1 MRRYVAIAAWILL
14 AAIFI
19 FTDGPLSLRPVTGL
33 SPNLERFMALW
44 AAGLAFALAYP
55 RRPLL
60 VLGFLLMAVGLFEL
74 LQQLIHGRHGTIHDA
89 AIKYLGVMAGMV
101 AGYISDRITL
111 FRR

>member
-1 MRRYVAIAAWILL
+1 MRRYAAIAAWILL

-33 SPNLERFMALW
+33 SPNVERFMALW

-60 VLGFLLMAVGLFEL
+60 VLGFLLLAVGLFEL
-74 LQQLIHGRHGTIHDA
+74 LQQFIHGRHGTIHDA
-89 AIKYLGVMAGMV
+89 TVKYLGVIVGMV